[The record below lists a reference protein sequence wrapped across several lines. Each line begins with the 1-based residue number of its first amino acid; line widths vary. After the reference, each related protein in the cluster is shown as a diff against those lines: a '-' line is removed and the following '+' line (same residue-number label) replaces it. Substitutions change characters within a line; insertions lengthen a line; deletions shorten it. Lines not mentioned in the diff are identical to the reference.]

1 MLPKK
6 LFCPKCLLPERDI
19 AFKDDLT
26 DFYNYIMENITQEKE
41 KEKNISLQNNNLLS
55 YESYKKYYKSKK
67 MSMLHFSKRKEESA
81 KEYYEV
87 LFGEILSFFF
97 IDNINSQ
104 LFSIYTLYSIYYTQT
119 TSTFYQVNI
128 ILEFLKGVNTLIIKL
143 IKNNDITVRKIGF
156 IIYNMIKKM
165 KDDDAFSIGVIPGL
179 KSIILNKYLLPIE
192 KKENVY
198 SYTKEI
204 NKFVNELKNKEKNDN
219 DNININ
225 NNNGINIYEQK
236 NKKELEYDNIKKNI
250 INQIKDIN
258 MDKDDY
264 INFINNNYCENDLN
278 LNINKNDMM
287 NYNKLL
293 VGNTILKK
301 EDLKQGEITQLDI
314 LFNKYIK
321 E

>member
-1 MLPKK
+1 
-6 LFCPKCLLPERDI
+6 
-19 AFKDDLT
+19 
-26 DFYNYIMENITQEKE
+26 
-41 KEKNISLQNNNLLS
+41 
-55 YESYKKYYKSKK
+55 
-67 MSMLHFSKRKEESA
+67 MLHFSKRKEESA

-128 ILEFLKGVNTLIIKL
+128 ILEFLKGINTLIIKL

-204 NKFVNELKNKEKNDN
+204 NKFVNELKNKEKNEN
-219 DNININ
+219 DNTNK
-225 NNNGINIYEQK
+225 NGINIYEQK
-236 NKKELEYDNIKKNI
+236 NKKELEYDIIKKNI

>member
-26 DFYNYIMENITQEKE
+26 EFYNYIMENITQEKE

-67 MSMLHFSKRKEESA
+67 ISMLHFSKRKEESA

-204 NKFVNELKNKEKNDN
+204 NKFVNELKNKEKNEN
-219 DNININ
+219 DHT

-236 NKKELEYDNIKKNI
+236 NKKELEYDIIKKNI

>member
-26 DFYNYIMENITQEKE
+26 DFYNYIMENITKE

-67 MSMLHFSKRKEESA
+67 ISMLHFSKRKEESA

-143 IKNNDITVRKIGF
+143 MKNNDITARKIGF

-219 DNININ
+219 DNT
-225 NNNGINIYEQK
+225 NNGINIYEQK
-236 NKKELEYDNIKKNI
+236 NKKELEYDIIKKNI

-264 INFINNNYCENDLN
+264 VNFINNNYCENDLN

>member
-26 DFYNYIMENITQEKE
+26 DFYNYIMENITKEKE
-41 KEKNISLQNNNLLS
+41 KEKNISLPNNNLLS

-219 DNININ
+219 DNTN

-236 NKKELEYDNIKKNI
+236 NKKELEYDIIKKNI

>member
-26 DFYNYIMENITQEKE
+26 DFYNYIMESITQEKE

-67 MSMLHFSKRKEESA
+67 ISMLHFSKRKEESA

-119 TSTFYQVNI
+119 TSAFYQVNI
-128 ILEFLKGVNTLIIKL
+128 ILEFLKGINTLIIKL

-219 DNININ
+219 DNT

-236 NKKELEYDNIKKNI
+236 NKKELEYDIIKKNI

-264 INFINNNYCENDLN
+264 VNFINNNYCENDLN

>member
-26 DFYNYIMENITQEKE
+26 DFYNYIMENITKEKE
-41 KEKNISLQNNNLLS
+41 KEKNISLPNNNLLS

-67 MSMLHFSKRKEESA
+67 ISMLHFSKRKEESA

-204 NKFVNELKNKEKNDN
+204 NKFVNELKNKEKNEN
-219 DNININ
+219 DNT

-236 NKKELEYDNIKKNI
+236 NKKELEYDIIKKNI

-264 INFINNNYCENDLN
+264 VNFINNNYCENDLN

>member
-67 MSMLHFSKRKEESA
+67 MSMLHFSKRKEESS

-219 DNININ
+219 DNTN

-236 NKKELEYDNIKKNI
+236 NKKELEYDIIKKNI

>member
-6 LFCPKCLLPERDI
+6 LFCPKCLLPERDL

-26 DFYNYIMENITQEKE
+26 DFYNYIVENITKEKE
-41 KEKNISLQNNNLLS
+41 KEENISLPNNNLLS

-219 DNININ
+219 DNT

-236 NKKELEYDNIKKNI
+236 NKKELEYDIIKKNI

-264 INFINNNYCENDLN
+264 VNFINNNYCENDLN

>member
-19 AFKDDLT
+19 AFKDDLSE
-26 DFYNYIMENITQEKE
+26 FYNYIMENITKEKE
-41 KEKNISLQNNNLLS
+41 KEKNIPLANNNLLS

-204 NKFVNELKNKEKNDN
+204 NKFVNELKNKEKNEN
-219 DNININ
+219 DNT

-236 NKKELEYDNIKKNI
+236 NKKELEYDIIKKNI

-264 INFINNNYCENDLN
+264 VNFINNNYCENDLN

>member
-26 DFYNYIMENITQEKE
+26 DFYNYIMENITKEKE
-41 KEKNISLQNNNLLS
+41 KEKNISLPNNNLLS

-67 MSMLHFSKRKEESA
+67 ISMLHFSKRKEESA

-204 NKFVNELKNKEKNDN
+204 NKFVNELKNKEKNEN
-219 DNININ
+219 DHT

-236 NKKELEYDNIKKNI
+236 NKKELEYDIIKKNI

>member
-26 DFYNYIMENITQEKE
+26 EFYNYIMENITKEKE
-41 KEKNISLQNNNLLS
+41 KEKNIPLPNNNLLS

-67 MSMLHFSKRKEESA
+67 ISMLHFSKRKEESA

-143 IKNNDITVRKIGF
+143 IKNNDITVKKIGF

-204 NKFVNELKNKEKNDN
+204 NKFVNELKNKEKNEN
-219 DNININ
+219 DNTN
-225 NNNGINIYEQK
+225 NNNAINIYEQK
-236 NKKELEYDNIKKNI
+236 NKKELEYDIIKKNI

-287 NYNKLL
+287 NHNKLL

>member
-6 LFCPKCLLPERDI
+6 LFCPKCLLPERDL

-26 DFYNYIMENITQEKE
+26 DFYNYIMENITKEKE
-41 KEKNISLQNNNLLS
+41 KEKNISLPNNNLLS

-128 ILEFLKGVNTLIIKL
+128 ILEFLKGVNTLVIKL

-204 NKFVNELKNKEKNDN
+204 NKFVNELKNKEKNEN
-219 DNININ
+219 DNTNK
-225 NNNGINIYEQK
+225 NGINIYEQK
-236 NKKELEYDNIKKNI
+236 NKKELEYDIIKKNI

-264 INFINNNYCENDLN
+264 VNFINNNYCENDLN

>member
-1 MLPKK
+1 
-6 LFCPKCLLPERDI
+6 
-19 AFKDDLT
+19 
-26 DFYNYIMENITQEKE
+26 MENITKEKE
-41 KEKNISLQNNNLLS
+41 KEKNIPLPNNNLLS

-67 MSMLHFSKRKEESA
+67 ISMLHFSKRKEESA

-143 IKNNDITVRKIGF
+143 IKNNDVTVRKIGF
-156 IIYNMIKKM
+156 IIFNMIKKM

-204 NKFVNELKNKEKNDN
+204 NKFVNELKNKEKNEN
-219 DNININ
+219 DNT
-225 NNNGINIYEQK
+225 NNNGMNIYEQK
-236 NKKELEYDNIKKNI
+236 NKKELEYDIIKKNI

-264 INFINNNYCENDLN
+264 VNFINNNYCENDLN

>member
-1 MLPKK
+1 MIPKK
-6 LFCPKCLLPERDI
+6 IFCPKCLLPERDI
-19 AFKDDLT
+19 AFKDDLN
-26 DFYNYIMENITQEKE
+26 DFYNYIKENIHKE
-41 KEKNISLQNNNLLS
+41 KKTTNEQLLS
-55 YESYKKYYKSKK
+55 YATYKKLYKEKK
-67 MSMLHFSKRKEESA
+67 ISMLHFSKRKEESA

-97 IDNINSQ
+97 VNDTISK
-104 LFSIYTLYSIYYTQT
+104 LFSIYTLYSIYYTQI

-128 ILEFLKGVNTLIIKL
+128 ILEFLKGVNKL
-143 IKNNDITVRKIGF
+143 IKELIMDDNIDNRKIGF
-156 IIYNMIKKM
+156 TIYNMIKKM
-165 KDDDAFSIGVIPGL
+165 KKDDAFSIGVIPGL
-179 KSIILNKYLLPIE
+179 KSIILNKYLVPID

-204 NKFVNELKNKEKNDN
+204 NNYIKELKDKEIIKD
-219 DNININ
+219 
-225 NNNGINIYEQK
+225 NNNGQDNDEQK
-236 NKKELEYDNIKKNI
+236 NKNELDYAVIKTNI
-250 INQIKDIN
+250 INEIKDIN

-287 NYNKLL
+287 NYITNNFET
-293 VGNTILKK
+293 NTYLKK
-301 EDLKQGEITQLDI
+301 EDLKKGEITQLDI

>member
-1 MLPKK
+1 
-6 LFCPKCLLPERDI
+6 
-19 AFKDDLT
+19 
-26 DFYNYIMENITQEKE
+26 
-41 KEKNISLQNNNLLS
+41 
-55 YESYKKYYKSKK
+55 
-67 MSMLHFSKRKEESA
+67 
-81 KEYYEV
+81 
-87 LFGEILSFFF
+87 
-97 IDNINSQ
+97 
-104 LFSIYTLYSIYYTQT
+104 
-119 TSTFYQVNI
+119 
-128 ILEFLKGVNTLIIKL
+128 
-143 IKNNDITVRKIGF
+143 
-156 IIYNMIKKM
+156 MIKKM

-219 DNININ
+219 DNT

-236 NKKELEYDNIKKNI
+236 NKKELEYDIIKKNI

-264 INFINNNYCENDLN
+264 VNFINNNYCENDLN

>member
-26 DFYNYIMENITQEKE
+26 DFYNYIMENITKEKE
-41 KEKNISLQNNNLLS
+41 KEKNIPLANNNLLS

-219 DNININ
+219 DNTN

-236 NKKELEYDNIKKNI
+236 NKKELEYDIIKKNI

>member
-41 KEKNISLQNNNLLS
+41 KEKNIPLANNNLLS

-67 MSMLHFSKRKEESA
+67 ISMLHFSKRKEESA

-219 DNININ
+219 DNT

-236 NKKELEYDNIKKNI
+236 NKNELEYDIIKKNI

>member
-6 LFCPKCLLPERDI
+6 LFCPKCLLPERDL

-26 DFYNYIMENITQEKE
+26 DFYNYIMENITKEKE
-41 KEKNISLQNNNLLS
+41 KEKNISLPNNNLFS
-55 YESYKKYYKSKK
+55 YELYKKYYKSKK

-97 IDNINSQ
+97 IDSINSQ

-128 ILEFLKGVNTLIIKL
+128 ILEFLKGVNTLVIKL

-219 DNININ
+219 DNTN
-225 NNNGINIYEQK
+225 NVINIYEQK
-236 NKKELEYDNIKKNI
+236 NKKELEYDIIKKNI

-264 INFINNNYCENDLN
+264 ANFINNNYCENDLN